1 MILDSMINRYVG
13 VSYVYLTIKFTIK
26 LFIFVSWTTE
36 FKTNKF
42 PNNENY
48 RMAFIWLISIGY
60 DIN

>member
-26 LFIFVSWTTE
+26 LFIFVCWTTE

-48 RMAFIWLISIGY
+48 RMAFIWLY